1 MSRGPGETQ
10 RYVLDELQ
18 GTAGWGRIRQLASRR
33 YGSEPT
39 PAQLESLR
47 RAVRTLEK
55 RGLVETR
62 RGFRLGLPG
71 TPLEVRLLRKRARR
85 A

>member
-10 RYVLDELQ
+10 RYVLDELE
-18 GTAGWGRIRQLASRR
+18 GTAGWSHIRQLASRR

-55 RGLVETR
+55 RGLVETQR
-62 RGFRLGLPG
+62 NLKLGLPG
-71 TPLEVRLLRKRARR
+71 MPLEVRLRKGARH